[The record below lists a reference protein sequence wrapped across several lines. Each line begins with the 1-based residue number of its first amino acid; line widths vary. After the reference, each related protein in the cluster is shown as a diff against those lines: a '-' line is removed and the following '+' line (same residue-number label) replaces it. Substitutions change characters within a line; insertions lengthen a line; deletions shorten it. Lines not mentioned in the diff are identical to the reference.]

1 MTDFGRFRLAYE
13 PPTAGTFDD
22 VLDHTVEMTISGE
35 ASLENITSFFTCFLR
50 ACGYIVDGELAV
62 VSETVTT
69 RTSPYEAGLG
79 QITMSGSQGVD
90 FVPFGQYASCPPS
103 GISGAF
109 GDTVIYGGQGTD
121 TISFG

>member
-13 PPTAGTFDD
+13 PSDHSPFGD

-35 ASLENITSFFTCFLR
+35 ASLENMASFFTCFMR

-69 RTSPYEAGLG
+69 RPSPYETGLG

-90 FVPFGQYASCPPS
+90 FVPFENWSSMPPS
-103 GISGAF
+103 GISGAAG
-109 GDTVIYGGQGTD
+109 GDVIAIGTK
-121 TISFG
+121 